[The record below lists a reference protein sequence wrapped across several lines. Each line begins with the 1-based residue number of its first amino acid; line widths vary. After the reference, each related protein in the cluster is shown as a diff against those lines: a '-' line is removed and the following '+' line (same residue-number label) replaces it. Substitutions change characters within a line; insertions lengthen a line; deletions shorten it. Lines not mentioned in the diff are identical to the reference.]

1 MYDAYDLDCA
11 EAQAEP
17 APLSEP
23 ANDRR
28 RPGRPQHVSPALIPL
43 LRNPA
48 GMAIADDA
56 LPAPTARALRRIVA
70 QWVAPWVVFERWV
83 WVSLGIWTST
93 IAAIWLVTGRVS
105 LVALAGGIILLCWMG
120 SASRSE
126 AVAAGDDA
134 PASAASDA
142 DAPAASIQA
151 QPRTSREWDRMG
163 MLQPPRN
170 RSVQLV

>member
-1 MYDAYDLDCA
+1 MYEAYDLDCA

-17 APLSEP
+17 APHSEP

-48 GMAIADDA
+48 GMAIADE
-56 LPAPTARALRRIVA
+56 APPTPTRRALRRIVSPLA
-70 QWVAPWVVFERWV
+70 VFERWV
-83 WVSLGIWTST
+83 WIALGVWIST
-93 IAAIWLVTGRVS
+93 IAAIWLLTGRVS

-120 SASRSE
+120 SASRGGSI
-126 AVAAGDDA
+126 VAGGDA
-134 PASAASDA
+134 QASATSDA
-142 DAPAASIQA
+142 DDPASSIQTQA
-151 QPRTSREWDRMG
+151 PTPREWDGMA
-163 MLQPPRN
+163 MLQPARN